1 LRVGCLEGE
10 ANAVS
15 SGVDDLEYGG
25 ECNFISK
32 IMI

>member
-15 SGVDDLEYGG
+15 SGVDDLEFEG
-25 ECNFISK
+25 EWDFISK
-32 IMI
+32 ITI